1 MLRGMVEGPRSRETD
16 CPVCGATA
24 RQQLY
29 QVRGYRIVECVACTH
44 GYVETMPTESEL
56 AALYSETAESFL
68 GSGLAGPM
76 AEYLG
81 DRDERYFAFHA
92 DRLAELARAGASAET
107 RIFDFGCSQGALLA
121 TLVKKGY
128 RDVMGFDRSVSAA
141 AEGRARW
148 NLDIATGDFSDVLAK
163 HEGTFDIVH
172 AANVLEHVI
181 DPKAV
186 LVDLKRLLATS
197 GRLVV
202 SVPNTRSLQV
212 RLVGTRS
219 PVIDPP
225 HHLQYYGPKSFE
237 RLVCSAGFS
246 VIHVATD
253 FWSPASDLYMHM
265 KGVPLWMGRA
275 VRHGMM
281 VPGFGINALKLGGI
295 ISLLAQ

>member
-1 MLRGMVEGPRSRETD
+1 MVDGARSRISD
-16 CPVCGATA
+16 CPVCGGTE
-24 RQQLY
+24 RGLLY
-29 QVRGYRIVECVACTH
+29 QVREYRIVECTACTH
-44 GYVETMPTESEL
+44 GYVETMPTEAEL

-68 GSGLAGPM
+68 GSGGAGPM

-81 DRDERYFAFHA
+81 DHDDRYFAFHA
-92 DRLAELARAGASAET
+92 DRLAELERAGASAQT

-121 TLVKKGY
+121 TLVKKGF
-128 RDVMGFDRSVSAA
+128 RNVMGFDRSASAA

-148 NLDIATGDFSDVLAK
+148 GLDIATGDFAEVVKA
-163 HEGTFDIVH
+163 HAGTFDIIH
-172 AANVLEHVI
+172 AANVLEHVV
-181 DPKAV
+181 DPRAI
-186 LVDLKRLLATS
+186 LVDLKRLLTKS

-237 RLVCSAGFS
+237 RLVSSAGFS
-246 VIHVATD
+246 VVHLATD
-253 FWSPASDLYMHM
+253 FWAPASDLYLHM
-265 KGVPLWMGRA
+265 KGVPLWVGRT
-275 VRHGMM
+275 VRHGMA